1 MNSRFNNSSENF
13 NRDIYSLKDDLH
25 RKEINIEQLR
35 REQDMYTSDIKK
47 TQAEIHHLDTSL
59 GDLTRKNEWS
69 VADLANTIRRLEESN
84 YLFETGNDTNQRLLS
99 VQTAE
104 CHNLNI
110 ALSETRNH
118 AVRRETDYNSKI
130 KTDERSINVDK
141 ESTRTLI
148 MSNHD
153 LTKN

>member
-1 MNSRFNNSSENF
+1 M
-13 NRDIYSLKDDLH
+13 
-25 RKEINIEQLR
+25 
-35 REQDMYTSDIKK
+35 
-47 TQAEIHHLDTSL
+47 
-59 GDLTRKNEWS
+59 
-69 VADLANTIRRLEESN
+69 
-84 YLFETGNDTNQRLLS
+84 
-99 VQTAE
+99 QTAE

-153 LTKN
+153 LTKNYDDMMLQKESQHNQIKEVRSSILDLERRIRDTHESFITKDVNHILALTDQHTHSRNDHMSSVRETIEQLRDNLHRVSSLEDMKTIEENLG

>member
-1 MNSRFNNSSENF
+1 
-13 NRDIYSLKDDLH
+13 
-25 RKEINIEQLR
+25 
-35 REQDMYTSDIKK
+35 
-47 TQAEIHHLDTSL
+47 
-59 GDLTRKNEWS
+59 
-69 VADLANTIRRLEESN
+69 
-84 YLFETGNDTNQRLLS
+84 

-118 AVRRETDYNSKI
+118 AVRQETDYNSKI

-153 LTKN
+153 LTKNYDDMMLQKESQHNQIKEVRSSILDLERRIRDTHESFITKDVNHILALTDQHTHSRNDHMSSVRETIEQLRDNLHRVSSLEDMKTIEENLG

>member
-1 MNSRFNNSSENF
+1 M
-13 NRDIYSLKDDLH
+13 
-25 RKEINIEQLR
+25 
-35 REQDMYTSDIKK
+35 
-47 TQAEIHHLDTSL
+47 
-59 GDLTRKNEWS
+59 
-69 VADLANTIRRLEESN
+69 
-84 YLFETGNDTNQRLLS
+84 
-99 VQTAE
+99 QTAE

-118 AVRRETDYNSKI
+118 AVRQETDYNSKI

-153 LTKN
+153 LTKNYDDMMLQKESQHNQIKEVRSSILDLERRIRDTHESFITKDVNHILALTDQHTHSRNDHMSSVRETIEQLRDNLHRVSSLEDMKTIEENLG